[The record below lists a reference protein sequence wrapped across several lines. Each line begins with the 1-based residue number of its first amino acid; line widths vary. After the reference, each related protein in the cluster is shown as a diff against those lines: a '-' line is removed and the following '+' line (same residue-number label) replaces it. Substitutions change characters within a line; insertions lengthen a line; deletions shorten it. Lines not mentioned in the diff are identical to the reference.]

1 MPFLFPSLI
10 ALSAIALVPILIH
23 LLNRRRYKRVAWAA
37 MHFLRSAL
45 REEARRI
52 QYKDF
57 ILMALRALACIL
69 LALAIAR
76 PVTRLL
82 ADSSVGNRGVVF
94 IIDSSASMHLS
105 TGVNS
110 LMDTAKREAISIL
123 REMPPDTLI
132 ALVDAARP
140 ATVVIPRTRDLREVE
155 KAIEEMTASDAG
167 TDVSGAVRLASD
179 CFREMGK
186 TTSRDLFFVTDMQAS
201 AWRADA
207 GAVRKATAG
216 FGPGVRS
223 YVVPVTAQE
232 TRNLAVTGLR
242 LDPPVV
248 AARQPFAAEVE
259 ILNGG
264 PVDEENIVVE
274 LRQDGKRS
282 ASASLRSL
290 APGTTAKLRL
300 LAEALEP
307 GNRVVEAVV
316 NQGRERF
323 STDDSRRAVL
333 PVVQGLQVLLVDGEP
348 GERFGQGEA
357 DYLDAVLAPVMEG
370 DIPPPFVVSKVSAA
384 SLGPK
389 DLVGK
394 DVVILCNL
402 AWIKPELALPLR
414 TLVERGGGLML
425 FLGGNVQPGAYAA
438 CVAKGPAGE
447 EPLLPAAVGKP
458 FPADKASAT
467 DKPDPLYLSAERL
480 EHEWMSFFRIK
491 ENRPL
496 LRVPVQR
503 ALGLSMPTGS
513 VSTVV
518 AWYENGEPAIVEK
531 RLGLGRVVMVGTTAD
546 PAWNSLFVE
555 PLGAVLASRMV
566 SAILPASDTV
576 RSARTGERVQLP
588 LPPEE
593 RKMAIQLT
601 TPDNKVYSARPDMI
615 GERPFLVYDGRG
627 RVGAYRYRI
636 ESLPPREEVFVLNL
650 PADESDIRP
659 LAAAALHDLFPSGE
673 FRSVRDR
680 EEGSAG
686 RALRSARLGR
696 ELWWPV
702 MLAAFLLLIVEITYA
717 RLITTEAPSA
727 DDLPTQARTAGH
739 RMSAGAAA
747 ARGKGA
753 A

>member
-37 MHFLRSAL
+37 MHFLRAAL

-57 ILMALRALACIL
+57 ILMALRALVCIL

-82 ADSSVGNRGVVF
+82 ADSASGNRGVVF
-94 IIDSSASMHLS
+94 IMDSSASMQLS

-123 REMPPDTLI
+123 REMPPDTLVS
-132 ALVDAARP
+132 LVDAARP

-155 KAIEEMTASDAG
+155 RAIEELSASDAG
-167 TDVSGAVRLASD
+167 TDVAGAVRLASD
-179 CFREMGK
+179 SFRDMGK
-186 TTSRDLFFVTDMQAS
+186 ITGRDLFFVTDMQAS

-207 GAVRKATAG
+207 GAVRKAAAG

-223 YVVPVTAQE
+223 YVVPVAAQE

-242 LDPPVV
+242 IDPPVV
-248 AARQPFAAEVE
+248 AARQPFAADVE
-259 ILNGG
+259 LFNGG

-274 LRQDGKRS
+274 LYQDGKRS

-290 APGTTAKLRL
+290 APGAKARLRI

-307 GNRVVEAVV
+307 GNRVVEVVV
-316 NQGRERF
+316 NQGLERF
-323 STDDSRRAVL
+323 GTDDSRRMVL

-348 GERFGQGEA
+348 GERFGQGES

-370 DIPPPFVVSKVSAA
+370 DIPPPFVVSKVTAA

-389 DLVGK
+389 DLIGK

-402 AWIKPELALPLR
+402 DEIRPDVAQPLR
-414 TLVERGGGLML
+414 TLVDRGGGLML
-425 FLGGNVQPGAYAA
+425 FLGANVQPGAYAA
-438 CVAKGPAGE
+438 FATRKTPDE
-447 EPLLPAAVGKP
+447 EPLLPAAVGRA
-458 FPADKASAT
+458 FPADKASG
-467 DKPDPLYLSAERL
+467 DGKPDPIYLSAERL
-480 EHEWMSFFRIK
+480 EHEWMSFFRVK
-491 ENRPL
+491 EHLPL

-503 ALGLSMPTGS
+503 ALELSVSTGS
-513 VSTVV
+513 VSAVV
-518 AWYENGEPAIVEK
+518 AWYENGAPAIVEK

-566 SAILPASDTV
+566 SAILPSSDTV
-576 RSARTGERVQLP
+576 RASLTGDRVQLP
-588 LPPEE
+588 LPSEE
-593 RKMAIQLT
+593 RKMEIQLT
-601 TPDNKVYSARPDMI
+601 TPDNKVYTARPELI
-615 GERPFLVYDGRG
+615 GERPFLVYEGRG
-627 RVGAYRYRI
+627 KTGVYRYRI
-636 ESLPPREEVFVLNL
+636 ETVPPREEIFVLNL
-650 PADESDIRP
+650 PGDESDIRP
-659 LAAAALHDLFPSGE
+659 LAAAGLHELFPSGE

-680 EEGSAG
+680 DEGSAG

-702 MLAAFLLLIVEITYA
+702 LLLAFLLLIAEITYA
-717 RLITTEAPSA
+717 RFITTDAPSV
-727 DDLPTQARTAGH
+727 DDLPVQARSAGH

-747 ARGKGA
+747 ARGGDEA
-753 A
+753 